1 MATWF
6 PRWLTRRPRR
16 ATAPKAPRIRVE
28 PLEARD
34 VPATSVFSFSA
45 PTYSVGEGGGLVT
58 ITVTRTITGTG
69 SNPTKVSY
77 AIADGTATAGSDY
90 TAVTGNVNFGN
101 NQTSK
106 TFTVPILE
114 DNLVEGDETFSVSLA
129 PVNAGDSVDPTLGS
143 ATVTIVDND
152 TTAVSISDVSHAEGQ
167 SGTTAF
173 DFTVTLSNP
182 STVPVT
188 VDYATADGTATLADN
203 DFLAAAGTLTFA
215 PGELTKTVTVTVPA
229 DHTPEADE
237 TFAVNLSNAVNAG
250 IADAQGVGTILNDDT
265 APVAT
270 ADAYSVNEDT
280 TLTVAAA
287 QGVLANDTDAQNYPL
302 SAALVTGPTDG
313 SLTFN
318 TDGSFTY
325 TPAAD
330 YNGTDSFTYK
340 TNDGFL
346 DSAETTVTI
355 TVTPVNDAPVAAGQ
369 SVSTNEDTQLTGTA
383 TATDVDGDTLTYS
396 VVDGPAHGTVAL
408 GTDGSFTYTPDA
420 NYNGAD
426 SFTFKANDGTVDSNV
441 ATVTITVTPV
451 NDDPVT
457 TDQSLATNEDTALTG
472 AVTATDVDGD
482 TLTYSVVGGPTH
494 GDLTF
499 NPDGSFTY
507 TPAAD
512 FNGSDS
518 FTFKASDGQADSNVA
533 TVGITID
540 PVNDAPVTT
549 DQSLT
554 TNEDTAA
561 TGTLVATDIDGP
573 ALTYVLVD
581 TANAHGTVTLT
592 DAATGA
598 FEYTPDANYNGTA
611 SFTFQANDGALD
623 SNVATVTITVTPVN
637 DAPVAAGQSV
647 STNEDT
653 LLTGAVTA
661 TDVDGDTLSY
671 SVVDGPAHGSVVF
684 NADGSYTYTP
694 GANYNGA
701 DSFTFKANDGQADS
715 NVATV
720 AITVNPVNDPPVA
733 GNDTA
738 GMVEDSGSVTVNVLT
753 NDTPGPDAGDTLTI
767 TQVTQGAHGTVTIV
781 NGQSVTYTPAANFNG
796 TDSFQYTVT
805 DSQGATVSATVTV
818 TVANDFADHLEVG
831 TSAGTTTFTEGKGPV
846 VVDPGVLVG
855 SAGGMITRATVQITG
870 GYVRGQDF
878 LQFRAQHGIYGT
890 FNPKTGTL
898 TLSGKAS
905 PAAYEAALRSIK
917 YRNPSV
923 APVEGVRTISFQ
935 VADKAGT
942 GAPTTRGVQ
951 VVGVNSAPRVNIGAY
966 TRTNR
971 VGGTPVVLTPYLGL
985 RDIDNAT
992 LTGARVRITSGLAAG
1007 DVLTFTARAGITGT
1021 YDAGTGVLTLTG
1033 TASVLDYRTV
1043 LRSVRFAG
1051 SVAGARTA
1059 AIAATDGLDW
1069 SNEVL
1074 RPIQVVA

>member
-1 MATWF
+1 
-6 PRWLTRRPRR
+6 
-16 ATAPKAPRIRVE
+16 
-28 PLEARD
+28 
-34 VPATSVFSFSA
+34 
-45 PTYSVGEGGGLVT
+45 VT
-58 ITVTRTITGTG
+58 T
-69 SNPTKVSY
+69 
-77 AIADGTATAGSDY
+77 D
-90 TAVTGNVNFGN
+90 
-101 NQTSK
+101 Q
-106 TFTVPILE
+106 
-114 DNLVEGDETFSVSLA
+114 SLA
-129 PVNAGDSVDPTLGS
+129 
-143 ATVTIVDND
+143 
-152 TTAVSISDVSHAEGQ
+152 
-167 SGTTAF
+167 
-173 DFTVTLSNP
+173 
-182 STVPVT
+182 
-188 VDYATADGTATLADN
+188 
-203 DFLAAAGTLTFA
+203 
-215 PGELTKTVTVTVPA
+215 
-229 DHTPEADE
+229 
-237 TFAVNLSNAVNAG
+237 
-250 IADAQGVGTILNDDT
+250 
-265 APVAT
+265 
-270 ADAYSVNEDT
+270 
-280 TLTVAAA
+280 
-287 QGVLANDTDAQNYPL
+287 
-302 SAALVTGPTDG
+302 
-313 SLTFN
+313 
-318 TDGSFTY
+318 
-325 TPAAD
+325 
-330 YNGTDSFTYK
+330 
-340 TNDGFL
+340 
-346 DSAETTVTI
+346 
-355 TVTPVNDAPVAAGQ
+355 
-369 SVSTNEDTQLTGTA
+369 TNEDTALAGVV

-396 VVDGPAHGTVAL
+396 VVDGPAHGAL
-408 GTDGSFTYTPDA
+408 TFNPDGSFTYTPDA

-426 SFTFKANDGTVDSNV
+426 SFTFKANDG
-441 ATVTITVTPV
+441 
-451 NDDPVT
+451 
-457 TDQSLATNEDTALTG
+457 
-472 AVTATDVDGD
+472 
-482 TLTYSVVGGPTH
+482 
-494 GDLTF
+494 
-499 NPDGSFTY
+499 
-507 TPAAD
+507 
-512 FNGSDS
+512 
-518 FTFKASDGQADSNVA
+518 QADGNVA

-540 PVNDAPVTT
+540 PVNDAPVA
-549 DQSLT
+549 DAGSLT
-554 TNEDTAA
+554 TNEDTAT
-561 TGTLVATDIDGP
+561 TGTLVATDVDGP
-573 ALTYVLVD
+573 ALTYVLGD

-592 DAATGA
+592 DATTGA

-611 SFTFQANDGALD
+611 SFTFQATDGQLD

-637 DAPVAAGQSV
+637 DAPVAAGQGL

-671 SVVDGPAHGSVVF
+671 SVVDGPAHGSVAF

-694 GANYNGA
+694 DANYNGA

-805 DSQGATVSATVTV
+805 DSQGATVSATVTM

-878 LQFRAQHGIYGT
+878 LVFRAQHGIYGT
-890 FNPKTGTL
+890 FNRKTGTL

-942 GAPTTRGVQ
+942 GAPTTRAVQ
-951 VVGVNSAPRVNIGAY
+951 VVGVNTAPRVNIGAY
-966 TRTNR
+966 TRTYR

-985 RDIDNAT
+985 RDIDNTT
-992 LTGARVRITSGLAAG
+992 LTGARVRITAGLAAG